1 MQKFEISNLYGWIE
15 LYVMSVRKIEHVL
28 KSSLLILFCKL
39 QLQECKVLEI
49 RSMLYVIT
57 ILTNSLANFNG
68 LKVIESKKWLS

>member
-28 KSSLLILFCKL
+28 KSSFPYFDL

-49 RSMLYVIT
+49 RSVLYVIT